1 MRGLGEASGRPA
13 SCSPARPFAFSDD
26 VFCLRRVVRVHAG
39 TTFMLTHWAR
49 DRVRG
54 ERLPIE
60 QLVKY
65 HHLRVIII
73 MIRTL
78 D

>member
-1 MRGLGEASGRPA
+1 M
-13 SCSPARPFAFSDD
+13 
-26 VFCLRRVVRVHAG
+26 VRVHAG

-65 HHLRVIII
+65 HLRVIII
-73 MIRTL
+73 MSGTL
-78 D
+78 DWL